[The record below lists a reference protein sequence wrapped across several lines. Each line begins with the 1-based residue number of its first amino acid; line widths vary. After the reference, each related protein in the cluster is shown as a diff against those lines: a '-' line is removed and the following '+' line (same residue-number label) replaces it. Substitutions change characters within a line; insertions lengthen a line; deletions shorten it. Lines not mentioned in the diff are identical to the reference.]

1 MDNIEILDQDSS
13 TPRSERQRW
22 ERPTLSEAS
31 LRNFTD
37 SNYISGT
44 DGDDS

>member
-1 MDNIEILDQDSS
+1 MDDIENLDQDSS

-37 SNYISGT
+37 SNIIGGT